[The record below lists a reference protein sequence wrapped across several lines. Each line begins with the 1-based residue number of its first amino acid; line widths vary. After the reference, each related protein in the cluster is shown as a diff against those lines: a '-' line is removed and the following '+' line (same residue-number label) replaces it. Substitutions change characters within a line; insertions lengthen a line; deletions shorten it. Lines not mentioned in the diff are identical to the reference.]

1 MRGWARPTE
10 PVERIGISRRLK
22 TNESSAGNLLAL
34 RKRKWVEAFR
44 ARDQASFSFGS
55 RLDEG
60 RDALQDRT
68 YRSHTQRQAGRGRPA
83 AVAAVACVLGRG
95 WEHSTQGQS
104 WRRQVRREELEKR
117 GGGGAG
123 GGCLAVSRAGLMG
136 TRRSGTHRSACSGAL
151 GAGEGGRSCHARC
164 AVLREP
170 VRSLPV
176 QWWLPLRKHDAH
188 AYALKGGVTEAR
200 PQAGAL
206 ERVRKGATLPP
217 AFGRPLRRSG
227 GVARGRGKGGVQITE
242 LRARGGEGAWGQE
255 GRSTDLHFLRCL
267 LAPVPPATTF
277 SPLRPMTVAARTRA
291 QSQ

>member
-1 MRGWARPTE
+1 
-10 PVERIGISRRLK
+10 
-22 TNESSAGNLLAL
+22 L
-34 RKRKWVEAFR
+34 R
-44 ARDQASFSFGS
+44 
-55 RLDEG
+55 
-60 RDALQDRT
+60 
-68 YRSHTQRQAGRGRPA
+68 
-83 AVAAVACVLGRG
+83 
-95 WEHSTQGQS
+95 
-104 WRRQVRREELEKR
+104 
-117 GGGGAG
+117 
-123 GGCLAVSRAGLMG
+123 G

-217 AFGRPLRRSG
+217 AFGRPLWRSG
-227 GVARGRGKGGVQITE
+227 GVARGRRGVQITE